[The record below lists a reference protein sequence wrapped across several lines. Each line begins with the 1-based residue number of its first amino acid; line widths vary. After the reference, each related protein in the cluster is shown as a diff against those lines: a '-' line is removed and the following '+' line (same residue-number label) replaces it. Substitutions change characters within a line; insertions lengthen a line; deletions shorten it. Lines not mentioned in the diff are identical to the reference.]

1 MNKHHIIIA
10 DYIHKNNYYI
20 LVFPIIILFNL
31 NALNKLYCLRF
42 HHNIIIKLYIG
53 RKVMD
58 NISTYSSAI
67 IKTLMEVKEISYFE
81 LKRYFENNKIYPN
94 SKEINIFDFNH
105 ELDKLE
111 NMGII
116 KQHDGMIIFEGV

>member
-1 MNKHHIIIA
+1 
-10 DYIHKNNYYI
+10 
-20 LVFPIIILFNL
+20 
-31 NALNKLYCLRF
+31 
-42 HHNIIIKLYIG
+42 
-53 RKVMD
+53 
-58 NISTYSSAI
+58 
-67 IKTLMEVKEISYFE
+67 MEVKEISYFE

>member
-1 MNKHHIIIA
+1 
-10 DYIHKNNYYI
+10 
-20 LVFPIIILFNL
+20 
-31 NALNKLYCLRF
+31 
-42 HHNIIIKLYIG
+42 
-53 RKVMD
+53 MD